1 MKHIRLIAKP
11 VMRFVLF
18 AFLAFVLHPP
28 VAQAVMIGTDS
39 VVSAKQTQ
47 QMRQALQDMLQRDAV
62 KQKLLAHGINP
73 DQVQARVNSL
83 TDEEAQ
89 QLAAKFNQLPA
100 GGDALDL
107 LVLVFLVLLITD
119 ILGLTDVFPF
129 VKKPARH

>member
-1 MKHIRLIAKP
+1 MKNIQFTKP
-11 VMRFVLF
+11 VIYFILF
-18 AFLAFVLHPP
+18 AFLTLSLHPP
-28 VAQAVMIGTDS
+28 VAGAAMISTES
-39 VVSAKQTQ
+39 AVSAKQTQ
-47 QMRQALQDMLQRDAV
+47 ETRQALRNMLQRDDI
-62 KQKLLAHGINP
+62 KQKLLAQGINP
-73 DQVQARVNSL
+73 NQVQARVNSL

-107 LVLVFLVLLITD
+107 LVFVFLVLLITD